1 MLYLLLFSL
10 YTMEPAH
17 LSDIDGDQTID
28 VMNATSRSDEDIN
41 LIFYFVFLLEEFS
54 TELNTLVRACEVI
67 RQQEVQI
74 QESKKRV
81 WWKKIL
87 YPYKTTTTMNRIRR
101 KRGDKSNSFW
111 KSVYGL
117 FVSSTT
123 VINLPSTRAH
133 QENTKQ
139 TPLALTSRE
148 RFNRIVWKLGQFL
161 KEPETKFAIKAGLG
175 SAILASPAFI
185 KSTRHQ
191 FMAYKGQWA
200 LVSFMVVLSPTVG
213 QSNQMSIHR
222 ILGTLL
228 GAGAAILAYWIFPD
242 DNVALPIFGALF
254 TIPCFWWIIGKP
266 QLASSGRFV
275 LLTFNLTALYSY
287 NLRKVGIE
295 VDEIAYHRTVA
306 VIVGVVWA
314 TILNHLVWPYEARRE
329 LSRGLSDLLFKL
341 GFLYQQ
347 VALSYSSKEE
357 EIQPLQ
363 DNCPDEEEL
372 EEQPLLAAIVGK
384 KEVDRRLELNLQI
397 HLIKLE
403 GLLSLTKHEPRL
415 KGPFPV
421 DTYKQFLGCCQN
433 ILDLLHTMNQVTS
446 RNDWH
451 TRVRRDFIVPIDHG
465 GKRREMVGNV
475 GLFFWLLASAFHLK
489 TPLPPFLPP
498 AEVSRLQVLHA
509 IRELPVVK
517 KRAIHGSSEVS
528 YNDEGCGVVLI
539 NLFIL
544 SLSTL
549 VSFLSSSFPSWTS
562 VPTLLCI
569 CFEYE
574 GSHSSIGRNWQ
585 TGSKLI
591 WCLGG

>member
-1 MLYLLLFSL
+1 
-10 YTMEPAH
+10 MEPAQFH
-17 LSDIDGDQTID
+17 GDQKGD
-28 VMNATSRSDEDIN
+28 MMKAMSKSDEDIN

-54 TELNTLVRACEVI
+54 TELNILVRACEVI
-67 RQQEVQI
+67 RKQELQI
-74 QESKKRV
+74 QESKERV

-87 YPYKTTTTMNRIRR
+87 YPYKTTTPNRSRR
-101 KRGDKSNSFW
+101 KEWSQSNSFW
-111 KSVYGL
+111 RSVYGL
-117 FVSSTT
+117 FASSTT
-123 VINLPSTRAH
+123 VMNLPSTRAH

-139 TPLALTSRE
+139 TPLAMTTRQ
-148 RFNRIVWKLGQFL
+148 RFNRFVWKLGQFL

-185 KSTRHQ
+185 KSTRGQ
-191 FMAYKGQWA
+191 FTAYKGQWA
-200 LVSFMVVLSPTVG
+200 LVSFIVVLSPTVG

-222 ILGTLL
+222 SLGTLL
-228 GAGAAILAYWIFPD
+228 GAGAAIFAYWLFPD

-254 TIPCFWWIIGKP
+254 TIPCFCWIIGKP

-295 VDEIAYHRTVA
+295 VDEIAFHRTVA
-306 VIVGVVWA
+306 VIVGVAWA

-329 LSRGLSDLLFKL
+329 LARGLSDLLFKL

-357 EIQPLQ
+357 VQ
-363 DNCPDEEEL
+363 DNTRDEGEL
-372 EEQPLLAAIVGK
+372 EEQPLLAVTTSK
-384 KEVDRRLELNLQI
+384 QNKERKLELNLQV

-421 DTYKQFLGCCQN
+421 QTYKQFLGCCQN

-489 TPLPPFLPP
+489 TPLPPFLPL
-498 AEVSRLQVLHA
+498 AETSRLQVLHA

-517 KRAIHGSSEVS
+517 KRAIYESSEVR
-528 YNDEGCGVVLI
+528 
-539 NLFIL
+539 
-544 SLSTL
+544 
-549 VSFLSSSFPSWTS
+549 
-562 VPTLLCI
+562 
-569 CFEYE
+569 
-574 GSHSSIGRNWQ
+574 RN
-585 TGSKLI
+585 I
-591 WCLGG
+591 